1 MRNEDGHDVAGDD
14 DDDDEDD
21 DDNDEDDDDDE
32 NEDEDEDDD
41 DDDTEDVDEDDDAD
55 DACGDDDDDDCGHG
69 ARRTPVFTEA
79 VRSASVI
86 VTTALRTGMNDNK
99 RNHKTTKQSLAALPA
114 VKP

>member
-14 DDDDEDD
+14 EDD
-21 DDNDEDDDDDE
+21 AYGDDDDDE
-32 NEDEDEDDD
+32 H
-41 DDDTEDVDEDDDAD
+41 DTEDVDEDDDAD
-55 DACGDDDDDDCGHG
+55 DAYDGDDDDDCGHG

-79 VRSASVI
+79 VRSVSVI
-86 VTTALRTGMNDNK
+86 LTTALRTGMNDNK